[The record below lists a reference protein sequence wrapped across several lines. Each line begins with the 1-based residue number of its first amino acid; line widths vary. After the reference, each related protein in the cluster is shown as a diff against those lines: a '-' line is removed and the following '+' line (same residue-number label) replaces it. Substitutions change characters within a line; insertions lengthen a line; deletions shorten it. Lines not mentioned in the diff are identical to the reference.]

1 MPRIPYRDLAT
12 LSAQDRAAI
21 GEQPANVSR
30 MLATASGPVFHAVSA
45 VGSALIN
52 GSTLPPNIRELAIL
66 RVGYISKS
74 RYETFQHEALARHV
88 GMGEGE
94 IAAIEAGDA
103 KASAL
108 NSAQSAALEFVDDMV
123 ANVRAS
129 DRTLE
134 AVRRHLSDAEVVD
147 LIAVTG
153 FYMLI
158 CRLLETTGVELDSDP
173 IDWNTIAEPR

>member
-12 LSAQDRAAI
+12 LSAMDRAAI
-21 GEQPANVSR
+21 GEHPANVSR

-52 GSTLPPNIRELAIL
+52 GSSLPPNIRELAIL

-88 GMGEGE
+88 GMEEAE
-94 IAAIEAGDA
+94 ISAIATGDA

-108 NSAQSAALEFVDDMV
+108 NAAQSAALEFVDDMV

-129 DRTLE
+129 DRTLD
-134 AVRRHLSDAEVVD
+134 AVRQHLSDAEVVD
-147 LIAVTG
+147 LIMVTG

-158 CRLLETTGVELDSDP
+158 CRVLETTGVELDSDP
-173 IDWNTIAEPR
+173 IDWNTIAEAR

>member
-12 LSAQDRAAI
+12 LSAEDLAAI
-21 GEQPANVSR
+21 GENPANVSR

-52 GSTLPPNIRELAIL
+52 GSTLPPRIRELAIL
-66 RVGYISKS
+66 RVGYISKA

-88 GMGEGE
+88 GMSEAE
-94 IAAIEAGDA
+94 LKAIEAGDP
-103 KASAL
+103 KAAAL
-108 NSAQSAALEFVDDMV
+108 DAAQSAVLEFVDDMV

-129 DRTLE
+129 DRTLD

-147 LIAVTG
+147 LIMVTG

-173 IDWNTIAEPR
+173 IDWNSIAEPR

>member
-1 MPRIPYRDLAT
+1 VE
-12 LSAQDRAAI
+12 DRAAI
-21 GEQPANVSR
+21 GEHPANVSR

-52 GSTLPPNIRELAIL
+52 GSALPPNIRELAIL

-88 GMGEGE
+88 GMSEAE
-94 IAAIEAGDA
+94 IAAIQAGDA
-103 KASAL
+103 KAPAL
-108 NSAQSAALEFVDDMV
+108 TAAQSAALEFVEDIV

-129 DRTLE
+129 ERSLDGLRQ
-134 AVRRHLSDAEVVD
+134 HLSDAEVVD

-173 IDWNTIAEPR
+173 IDWNTIAEAR

>member
-12 LSAQDRAAI
+12 LSAEARAAI
-21 GEQPANVSR
+21 GEHPANVSR
-30 MLATASGPVFHAVSA
+30 MLATASGPVFDAVSA

-52 GSTLPPNIRELAIL
+52 GSALPTNIRELAIL

-88 GMGEGE
+88 GMSEAE
-94 IAAIEAGDA
+94 IAAIEAGDP
-103 KASAL
+103 KAPALSAV
-108 NSAQSAALEFVDDMV
+108 QSAVLEFVDDMV

-129 DRTLE
+129 DRTLD
-134 AVRRHLSDAEVVD
+134 AVRQHLDDAQVLD
-147 LIAVTG
+147 LIMVSG
-153 FYMLI
+153 FYMMI
-158 CRLLETTGVELDSDP
+158 SRVLETTGVELDSDP

>member
-12 LSAQDRAAI
+12 LSAEDRAAI
-21 GEQPANVSR
+21 GDQPANVSR
-30 MLATASGPVFHAVSA
+30 MLATASGPVFDAVSA

-52 GSTLPPNIRELAIL
+52 GSALPPNIRELAIL

-88 GMGEGE
+88 GMSEAE
-94 IAAIEAGDA
+94 IAAIEAGDP
-103 KASAL
+103 KAPALSAV
-108 NSAQSAALEFVDDMV
+108 QSAVLEFVDDMV

-129 DRTLE
+129 DRTLD
-134 AVRRHLSDAEVVD
+134 AVRQHLDDAQVLD
-147 LIAVTG
+147 LIMVSG
-153 FYMLI
+153 FYMMI
-158 CRLLETTGVELDSDP
+158 SRVLETTGVELDSDP